1 MAGRNI
7 KIELELPEFEK
18 ELNITV
24 TLQRDG
30 EVLSCTSSSQGGIKS
45 KSPVEDTPK
54 VCKSTS
60 GDVSQGWKQSAEPSH
75 KSTPTVSATPL
86 TGGNMMNINF

>member
-30 EVLSCTSSSQGGIKS
+30 EVLSCTSSSQEGIKS

-54 VCKSTS
+54 VCKSTL
-60 GDVSQGWKQSAEPSH
+60 DNQSQGWKQSAEPNY
-75 KSTPTVSATPL
+75 STPTTSTPL

>member
-7 KIELELPEFEK
+7 KIELELPDFEK

-30 EVLSCTSSSQGGIKS
+30 EVLSCTSSSSEEINGRGNILSQDTQTCK
-45 KSPVEDTPK
+45 VQED
-54 VCKSTS
+54 C
-60 GDVSQGWKQSAEPSH
+60 GNAWKQSAPPIS
-75 KSTPTVSATPL
+75 STPKPFYG
-86 TGGNMMNINF
+86 GGNMMDINF

>member
-30 EVLSCTSSSQGGIKS
+30 EVLNCSTSSSSGAKQ
-45 KSPVEDTPK
+45 TPNDNYQATFK
-54 VCKSTS
+54 Q
-60 GDVSQGWKQSAEPSH
+60 DVKTEMENTGNGWKQIPDP
-75 KSTPTVSATPL
+75 TPVSSSGSSFS
-86 TGGNMMNINF
+86 GGNMMNINF

>member
-30 EVLSCTSSSQGGIKS
+30 EVLSCTSSS
-45 KSPVEDTPK
+45 TPK
-54 VCKSTS
+54 GVKSIPSDNVATTFKS
-60 GDVSQGWKQSAEPSH
+60 SPIENESAMGWKQPIDPAPISI
-75 KSTPTVSATPL
+75 PTSFS
-86 TGGNMMNINF
+86 GGNMMDINI

>member
-30 EVLSCTSSSQGGIKS
+30 EVLNCSTSSS
-45 KSPVEDTPK
+45 
-54 VCKSTS
+54 S
-60 GDVSQGWKQSAEPSH
+60 GDKQLPPCNDYQATFKQDIKAEKESAGNGWKQTPEPAPS
-75 KSTPTVSATPL
+75 SSSSFS
-86 TGGNMMNINF
+86 GGNMMNINF

>member
-1 MAGRNI
+1 MAGHNI

-30 EVLSCTSSSQGGIKS
+30 EVLSCTSSSPESIKS
-45 KSPVEDTPK
+45 RSSVEDTPK
-54 VCKSTS
+54 VCKSPIES
-60 GDVSQGWKQSAEPSH
+60 QGQGWKQSADTSFN
-75 KSTPTVSATPL
+75 SAPTTTPL